1 MKSVLRYKQKRFVI
15 SLIFCINC
23 MLIFSCGMVVSTYL
37 VTTGVVKTTYRV
49 TKCAAKVVYT
59 VGGFTFDVVMAP
71 LSWPLTNENLE
82 SIDGLSPKEA
92 IRQNRVK
99 LSPYVVNGR
108 KYVPM
113 SIEKAKKYRE
123 KGIASWYGYETYHS
137 KEGHMTANGEAFHPN
152 GLTAAHKHLPLP
164 TYVRVTN
171 LENKQSLIVRVNDR
185 GPFVE
190 GRFIDL
196 SAGAAKRIGFY
207 NKGTATVLVEAVQ
220 VDDLEG

>member
-1 MKSVLRYKQKRFVI
+1 MKTKFGYNKKRLVI
-15 SLIFCINC
+15 SLFFCINC
-23 MLIFSCGMVVSTYL
+23 MLALSCSMVVSTYL
-37 VTTGVVKTTYRV
+37 ITTGVVKTTYRV

-71 LSWPLTNENLE
+71 INWPLTHDDLE

-99 LSPYVVNGR
+99 LSPYVVNGK

-113 SIEKAKKYRE
+113 GVEKAKKYRE
-123 KGIASWYGYETYHS
+123 KGTASWYGYETYHS
-137 KEGHMTANGEAFHPN
+137 KGGHMTANGEAFHPN
-152 GLTAAHKHLPLP
+152 GLTAAHKYLPLP

-171 LENKQSLIVRVNDR
+171 LENRKALIVRVNDR

-190 GRFIDL
+190 GRIIDL
-196 SAGAAKRIGFY
+196 SAGAAKKLGFY
-207 NKGTATVLVEAVQ
+207 DEGTAMVLVETVQ
-220 VDDLEG
+220 VDDMKG